1 MKKFY
6 LLVLMLISVNTWT
19 EEGQITRLNGIDI
32 WWEEYGERDHP
43 TVLMI
48 MGLNSNSQVWPEK
61 FIQGLANEGLHVVI
75 FDNRDIGK
83 SSWLTEEPGFI
94 SFLKILPTFVIEYFV
109 DFTLGFMFDEQG
121 RFNMANPAPAE
132 YDLNDMALDGI
143 ALLDHL
149 NIKKAHIVGAS
160 LGGMISQEM
169 TLNYPDRVLTLTILM
184 STPGFDTPGLSG
196 PTESFKQSIK
206 KSFLLNLLEKE
217 EEALLVSEI
226 ALKGTRFPLDHD
238 KFKDQA
244 KQRIEHGINT
254 SNAQMMAVGASP
266 NRASRLREINLPTLI
281 IHGSEDPLIPL
292 DHGIFLSENIPN
304 SKKLFLDGV
313 GHEIPDEVLSE
324 IIPAMIKN
332 FSF

>member
-1 MKKFY
+1 MVFLKN
-6 LLVLMLISVNTWT
+6 LLV
-19 EEGQITRLNGIDI
+19 
-32 WWEEYGERDHP
+32 
-43 TVLMI
+43 
-48 MGLNSNSQVWPEK
+48 
-61 FIQGLANEGLHVVI
+61 
-75 FDNRDIGK
+75 
-83 SSWLTEEPGFI
+83 
-94 SFLKILPTFVIEYFV
+94 
-109 DFTLGFMFDEQG
+109 
-121 RFNMANPAPAE
+121 
-132 YDLNDMALDGI
+132 
-143 ALLDHL
+143 
-149 NIKKAHIVGAS
+149 
-160 LGGMISQEM
+160 
-169 TLNYPDRVLTLTILM
+169 
-184 STPGFDTPGLSG
+184 
-196 PTESFKQSIK
+196 
-206 KSFLLNLLEKE
+206 SFLLNLLEKE